1 MPTFKVEVSHINLPL
16 LLLLCCVLLQQRTH
30 KLLWFHTM
38 PPSLYPSPLCR
49 GGEGVKREGREARHD
64 DHHPSAPVHRRLH
77 PSILRISG
85 ITELTPPAW
94 RSCSWIKSF
103 IPIKYLVKHIRYVL
117 KISFQLFLVD
127 FGVDL
132 GARPQGHSEL
142 WPKGL
147 SPKMPKSNKNNGR

>member
-30 KLLWFHTM
+30 KLLWFHTV

-77 PSILRISG
+77 LSILRISG

-103 IPIKYLVKHIRYVL
+103 IPIKYLVKHISNWTNLIDDNSWSIRDNYMFY
-117 KISFQLFLVD
+117 INTNC
-127 FGVDL
+127 
-132 GARPQGHSEL
+132 HEL
-142 WPKGL
+142 ALNL
-147 SPKMPKSNKNNGR
+147 SWIFYINYFCLPT

>member
-1 MPTFKVEVSHINLPL
+1 MAIRVYIKHNYQELITNYHQLNLFSY
-16 LLLLCCVLLQQRTH
+16 
-30 KLLWFHTM
+30 LW
-38 PPSLYPSPLCR
+38 
-49 GGEGVKREGREARHD
+49 
-64 DHHPSAPVHRRLH
+64 
-77 PSILRISG
+77 
-85 ITELTPPAW
+85 
-94 RSCSWIKSF
+94 
-103 IPIKYLVKHIRYVL
+103 YVL